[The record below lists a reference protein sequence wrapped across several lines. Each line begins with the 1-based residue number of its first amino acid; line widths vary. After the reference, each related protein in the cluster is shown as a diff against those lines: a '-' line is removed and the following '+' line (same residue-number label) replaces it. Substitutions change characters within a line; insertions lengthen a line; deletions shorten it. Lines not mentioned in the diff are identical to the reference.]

1 MSSLII
7 ELFAVICLEFPNES
21 LPKSKIG
28 VITLIVEVQT
38 LEVPLT
44 VFISL
49 NLLKDVPASI
59 LLSISGTIL
68 VLKIVDPLVKCICES
83 PLQLIKLLV
92 YTAVHALIEPLLT
105 KSGSITIV
113 SEAHSGE
120 ELLAQVKSFDTSLV
134 LIDYTSS
141 GFNIDII
148 PKVLSINKRIR
159 FVAITAEQSPQT
171 LVDALRSGISSYI
184 KKDCDVNEILMA
196 VKETGNGNK
205 FFCGQI
211 LESIQRA
218 NIDVNDLDFESFSC
232 EAVVVSERENEIIIL
247 IAEGLTNEQIAI

>member
-1 MSSLII
+1 MNLILADSNDLI
-7 ELFAVICLEFPNES
+7 R
-21 LPKSKIG
+21 IG
-28 VITLIVEVQT
+28 LR
-38 LEVPLT
+38 
-44 VFISL
+44 
-49 NLLKDVPASI
+49 AI
-59 LLSISGTIL
+59 LST
-68 VLKIVDPLVKCICES
+68 ER
-83 PLQLIKLLV
+83 
-92 YTAVHALIEPLLT
+92 A
-105 KSGSITIV
+105 ITIV
-113 SEAHSGE
+113 SEAHNGE
-120 ELLAQVKSFDTSLV
+120 ELLAQVKSFDTLLV

-218 NIDVNDLDFESFSC
+218 NIDVNDLDFDSFSC

-247 IAEGLTNEQIAI
+247 IAEGLTNEQIAIQLFLSKHTVNTHRKNIMAKLGVKNTAGIVMYAVKTNLVSPNKFLFAPVA

>member
-1 MSSLII
+1 MNLILADSNDLI
-7 ELFAVICLEFPNES
+7 R
-21 LPKSKIG
+21 IG
-28 VITLIVEVQT
+28 LR
-38 LEVPLT
+38 
-44 VFISL
+44 
-49 NLLKDVPASI
+49 AI
-59 LLSISGTIL
+59 LST
-68 VLKIVDPLVKCICES
+68 ER
-83 PLQLIKLLV
+83 
-92 YTAVHALIEPLLT
+92 A
-105 KSGSITIV
+105 ITIV

-134 LIDYTSS
+134 LIDYTSN

-247 IAEGLTNEQIAI
+247 IAEGLTNEQIAIQLFLSKHTVNTHRKNIMAKLGAKNTAGIVMYAVKTNLVSPNKFLFAPVL

>member
-1 MSSLII
+1 MNLILADSNDLI
-7 ELFAVICLEFPNES
+7 R
-21 LPKSKIG
+21 IG
-28 VITLIVEVQT
+28 LR
-38 LEVPLT
+38 
-44 VFISL
+44 
-49 NLLKDVPASI
+49 AI
-59 LLSISGTIL
+59 LST
-68 VLKIVDPLVKCICES
+68 ER
-83 PLQLIKLLV
+83 
-92 YTAVHALIEPLLT
+92 A
-105 KSGSITIV
+105 ITIV

-218 NIDVNDLDFESFSC
+218 SIDVNDLDFDSFSC

-247 IAEGLTNEQIAI
+247 IAEGLTNEQIAIQLFLSKHTVNTHRKNIMAKLGVKNTAGIVMYAVKTNLVSPNKFLFAPVA

>member
-1 MSSLII
+1 MNLILADSNDLI
-7 ELFAVICLEFPNES
+7 L
-21 LPKSKIG
+21 IG
-28 VITLIVEVQT
+28 LR
-38 LEVPLT
+38 
-44 VFISL
+44 
-49 NLLKDVPASI
+49 AI
-59 LLSISGTIL
+59 LST
-68 VLKIVDPLVKCICES
+68 ER
-83 PLQLIKLLV
+83 
-92 YTAVHALIEPLLT
+92 
-105 KSGSITIV
+105 SITIV

-247 IAEGLTNEQIAI
+247 IAEGLTNEQIAIQLFLSKHTVNTHRKNIMAKLGVKNTAGIVMYAVKTNLVSPNKFLFAPVA